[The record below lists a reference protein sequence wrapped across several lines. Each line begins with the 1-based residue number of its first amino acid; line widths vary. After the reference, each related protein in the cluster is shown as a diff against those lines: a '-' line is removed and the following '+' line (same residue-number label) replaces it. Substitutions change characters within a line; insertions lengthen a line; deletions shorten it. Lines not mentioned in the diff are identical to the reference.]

1 MFRKRKILSCSF
13 ILLILVIIA
22 GCAGK
27 SKTLETVMEKL
38 DFRYKMPE
46 GQTLKYRTIDNFTQS
61 MEIMG
66 QNMLTEI
73 KKDYVY
79 SVNSKGQKENNFQL
93 EFTIDSISMNVSSS
107 MGNMT
112 PDLSEV
118 AGKSFEMTLSS
129 LGKELEFKG
138 LDKIKYTMGT
148 EGERSISSDFQSVF
162 PGLAG
167 TYIAFGDS
175 WTTIDTIKT
184 NEGGIDMQIV
194 ITGENTL
201 DGFEQMNERDCARI
215 KVDYTGVYTS
225 KGMQQGMEFTTT
237 GNMKG
242 KETWYFDYN
251 NGIFVKMISKG
262 NGTGI
267 VVGSGPQEMK
277 IPLMQ
282 EVEIETML
290 VVD

>member
-13 ILLILVIIA
+13 ILFILVIIA

-93 EFTIDSISMNVSSS
+93 EFIIDSISMNVSSS

-138 LDKIKYTMGT
+138 LDKIKYTLGS

-162 PGLAG
+162 PTLSGK
-167 TYIAFGDS
+167 YIATGDS
-175 WTTIDTIKT
+175 WTTLDTIKV
-184 NEGGIDMQIV
+184 NEGGMDMQIV

-201 DGFEQMNERDCARI
+201 DGFEQMNGHDCARI
-215 KVDYTGVYTS
+215 EVDYTGVLNS
-225 KGMQQGMEFTTT
+225 KGEQQGMEFTTT
-237 GNMKG
+237 GKMKG

-251 NGIFVKMISKG
+251 NGIFVKLISKG
-262 NGTGI
+262 NGTGT
-267 VVGSGPQEMK
+267 VVSSGPQEMK
-277 IPLMQ
+277 IPLTQ
-282 EVEIETML
+282 EMEIETVL
-290 VVD
+290 VE

>member
-1 MFRKRKILSCSF
+1 MCKKRKILSCF
-13 ILLILVIIA
+13 YVLLILVFIT

-27 SKTLETVMEKL
+27 SKTLDTVMEYL
-38 DFRYKMPE
+38 DLRYKMPE
-46 GQTLKYRTIDNFTQS
+46 GQTLKYRTKDNFTQS

-73 KKDYVY
+73 NKDYVY
-79 SVNSKGQKENNFQL
+79 SVKSKGQKENNFQL
-93 EFTIDSISMNVSSS
+93 EFTIESISMNVSSS
-107 MGNMT
+107 MGNLT

-138 LDKIKYTMGT
+138 LDKIKYTLGP
-148 EGERSISSDFQSVF
+148 EGERGISSDFQSVF
-162 PGLAG
+162 PSLAG
-167 TYIAFGDS
+167 TYIAIGDS
-175 WTTIDTIKT
+175 WTTIDTINV
-184 NEGGIDMQIV
+184 NEGGMDMQIV

-201 DGFEQMNERDCARI
+201 DGFEQMNEHDCARI
-215 KVDYTGVYTS
+215 EVDYTGVYTS

-262 NGTGI
+262 NGTGT
-267 VVGSGPQEMK
+267 VVGSGPQEMT

-290 VVD
+290 VE